1 MSYLKRNFL
10 LSNKTAERLYF
21 DYAEGMPVFD
31 YHCHLPEKEILENKP
46 FDDIAKIWLGGD
58 HYKWR
63 LMRNYGVDEDCITGN
78 RPWAEKFGAY
88 CRVLGTAYGNPL
100 MHWSQTELETY
111 FGCTLE
117 INEKNAEKIRTQCN
131 AYLKEHQVTPQMLIE
146 QSGVKRVFTT
156 NEIFDDLSTFEAIA
170 KKGYAF
176 RVTPAFRADKIMNAE
191 AEAYPSYIDRLAG
204 LFGKIANL
212 DDLERAAEQRLQ
224 AFIAVGTC
232 ASDTALESVY
242 PIADRAEA
250 DRIFCAAREGRGI
263 SADEACRFKGYFTYF
278 LLGLY
283 AKYDIRSELHI
294 GAMRNNNTRMLE
306 KLGLDTGYDSIA
318 QDIGI
323 KELSRLL
330 DRLER
335 EGRLPKM
342 VIFNLNPAMNTEI
355 LTLLGCFQS
364 GEAKGKLQYGAAWW
378 FLDNKEGMEKH
389 LRDLTSLG
397 HLATFLGMLTD
408 SRSFLSYP
416 RHGYFRRILCNFLGT
431 LMENGEMTDDIQ
443 AVGEVVKDICYRN
456 ATAWFG
462 VDG

>member
-1 MSYLKRNFL
+1 
-10 LSNKTAERLYF
+10 
-21 DYAEGMPVFD
+21 
-31 YHCHLPEKEILENKP
+31 
-46 FDDIAKIWLGGD
+46 
-58 HYKWR
+58 
-63 LMRNYGVDEDCITGN
+63 
-78 RPWAEKFGAY
+78 
-88 CRVLGTAYGNPL
+88 
-100 MHWSQTELETY
+100 
-111 FGCTLE
+111 
-117 INEKNAEKIRTQCN
+117 
-131 AYLKEHQVTPQMLIE
+131 MLIE

-204 LFGKIANL
+204 LCGKIANL

-250 DRIFCAAREGRGI
+250 DRIFRAAREGRGI
-263 SADEACRFKGYFTYF
+263 SADEAYRFKGYFTYF

>member
-1 MSYLKRNFL
+1 MSYLKRDFL
-10 LSNKTAERLYF
+10 LSNQTAEQLF
-21 DYAEGMPVFD
+21 FNYADKMPIFD
-31 YHCHLPEKEILENKP
+31 YHCHLPEREILENKP

-63 LMRNYGVDEDCITGN
+63 LMRNYGIDESYITGD
-78 RPWAEKFGAY
+78 RFWAEKFEAY

-100 MHWSQTELETY
+100 MHWSQAELETY

-117 INEKNAEKIRTQCN
+117 INAGNAEAIRTQCN

-146 QSGVKRVFTT
+146 RSGVKWVFTT
-156 NEIFDDLSTFEAIA
+156 NEIFDDLSVFEKIA
-170 KKGYAF
+170 KKGYGF
-176 RVTPAFRADKIMNAE
+176 TVTPAFRADKIMNAE
-191 AEAYPSYIDRLAG
+191 AEAYPSYIDRLTG
-204 LFGKIANL
+204 LCGNIVSL
-212 DDLERAAEQRLQ
+212 DDLEKAVEQRLK
-224 AFIAVGTC
+224 AFIEVGAC
-232 ASDTALESVY
+232 ASDTALESIY
-242 PIADRAEA
+242 PIADRNEA
-250 DRIFCAAREGRGI
+250 DRIFRTARNGQGI

-283 AKYDIRSELHI
+283 AKYDVRSELHI

-306 KLGLDTGYDSIA
+306 KLGSDTGYDSIA

-323 KELSRLL
+323 RNLSRLL
-330 DRLER
+330 DRLEQ

-364 GEAKGKLQYGAAWW
+364 GDAKGKLQYGAAWW

-389 LRDLTSLG
+389 LRDLSSLG
-397 HLATFLGMLTD
+397 HIGTFLGMLTD

-416 RHGYFRRILCNFLGT
+416 RHQYFRRILCNFLGT
-431 LMENGEMTDDIQ
+431 LMENREMTDDIA

-456 ATAWFG
+456 VTEWFG
-462 VDG
+462 KQ